1 MLIRPLDREALRRQ
15 FSSATPFPFVAI
27 DNFLDPGFAEE
38 VARAYP
44 SYELAT
50 QQGRTF
56 KTVNEKK
63 KVQITNAELFPEPI
77 RRLNQALAAPSLRA
91 DLSYITGVPK
101 LLADAELRGGGIHIT
116 GPGGRL
122 DVHVDFN
129 YFDDTKLYRRANL
142 IVYLNPR
149 WEKHWGGKLQLW
161 DREVTRCEHEF
172 EPLFNRCVLFEISD
186 TGFHGVTP
194 VSDEAPFPRQSFAV
208 YYYTV
213 EAPPAWAGVHDSIFR
228 ARPDEKVKGYVLMPA
243 EAMGRKLRYGA
254 RRMKSGIKRLLGVSS
269 FRGLLQKY

>member
-1 MLIRPLDREALRRQ
+1 MLIQPLDREALRRQ

-27 DNFLDPGFAEE
+27 DNFLDPRFAEE

-63 KVQITNAELFPEPI
+63 KVQITDAELFPEPVK
-77 RRLNQALAAPSLRA
+77 RLKEALAAPSLLS
-91 DLSYITGVPK
+91 DLSYITGIPK
-101 LLADAELRGGGIHIT
+101 LLADPELRGGGIHIT
-116 GPGGRL
+116 GPGGLL

-129 YFDDTKLYRRANL
+129 YFDDKKLYRRANL

-149 WEKHWGGKLQLW
+149 WEKRWGGQLQLW
-161 DREVTRCEHEF
+161 NREVTSCEQEF
-172 EPLFNRCVLFEISD
+172 EPVFNRCVIFEISD
-186 TGFHGVTP
+186 TGFHGVRP
-194 VSDEAPFPRQSFAV
+194 VSEEAPFTRQSFAV

-228 ARPDEKVKGYVLMPA
+228 ARPDENVKGYVLMPA
-243 EAMGRKLRYGA
+243 EAMGRRLRYGVD
-254 RRMKSGIKRLLGVSS
+254 RMKGGIKRLLGVSS
-269 FRGLLQKY
+269 FRGLLRKY